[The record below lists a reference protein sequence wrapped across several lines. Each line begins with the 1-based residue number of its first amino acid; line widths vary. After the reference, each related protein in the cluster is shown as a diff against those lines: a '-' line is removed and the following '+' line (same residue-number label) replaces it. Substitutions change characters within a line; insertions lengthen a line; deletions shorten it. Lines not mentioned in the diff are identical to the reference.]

1 MKNSTANLEI
11 KKFGLITLLF
21 FGSLSALGLWMEKS
35 LPTYLFGF
43 LSIIGFGFILI
54 PSKLKPAYTTWLKI
68 AHFLNRIITIVILT
82 LIYFTV
88 ITPMAII
95 KRLFG
100 GRPLPL
106 KPDTKASTYWVDRT
120 EPAQPNE
127 RFLKRY

>member
-1 MKNSTANLEI
+1 MKNSTANREI
-11 KKFGLITLLF
+11 KKSGLIALLF

-43 LSIIGFGFILI
+43 LSIIGFGLILI

-68 AHFLNRIITIVILT
+68 AHFFNRIITIVILT
-82 LIYFTV
+82 LVYFTV
-88 ITPMAII
+88 ITPMAMI

-106 KPDTKASTYWVDRT
+106 KPDTKVSTYWVDRT
-120 EPAQPNE
+120 EPAQPKE